1 MCTLFLVQEVFA
13 LNVGVRNVSSDQ
25 LIVRNRQ
32 AAAEEP
38 K

>member
-13 LNVGVRNVSSDQ
+13 LNVGVWNASSDQ
-25 LIVRNRQ
+25 LTVRGTRV
-32 AAAEEP
+32 AVDGP